1 MGDDLRQCFER
12 DRCDR
17 DCKPDCDCH
26 DHHDDHCGSDWDFG
40 GWIWIIVIIFLLC
53 GGTNFFGGGFGGSGC
68 KDDCCDS
75 GFGGFGFWI
84 LIIIV
89 IFWIF
94 GSQKDDKCGGGFLG
108 LF

>member
-53 GGTNFFGGGFGGSGC
+53 GGTNFFGGFGGSGC